1 MEITIEQARAKAYEW
16 RGEAGGEV
24 LPPLTA
30 NELAGLINEHVREL
44 LGEPVGIVAR
54 SPMAATV
61 GWTCDLLGIFKET
74 TWLNLH
80 CTDMTCLA
88 K

>member
-61 GWTCDLLGIFKET
+61 GWTCDLPHNTRLYALRYNAIYT
-74 TWLNLH
+74 ANP
-80 CTDMTCLA
+80 A
-88 K
+88 V